1 MDKNNQKQSLL
12 KNFSFAFQG
21 LRAAYQEEYSF
32 RIELFIALLVV
43 ILSVILRIS
52 SLEWM
57 LVIIAMAMVLSLE
70 LLNSRIERM
79 MNILHPEVHDQ
90 VKVIKDISAAAV
102 LIASLMALIIG
113 LIIFIPYLF

>member
-12 KNFSFAFQG
+12 KIFSFAFQG
-21 LRAAYQEEYSF
+21 LQTAYKEEKSF

-52 SLEWM
+52 SLEWI

-70 LLNSRIERM
+70 LLNSRIEKM
-79 MNILHPEVHDQ
+79 MDILHPEIHDR
-90 VKVIKDISAAAV
+90 VKIIKDISAAAV
-102 LIASLMALIIG
+102 LIVSMMALVIG